1 MALDPE
7 FTDGIFCIKDDN
19 ALEAIAKL
27 DTNKTSYRVPSGDE
41 YIPGVMGM
49 NVVGKGDYV
58 NVVVQALSHI
68 PPIRNFFLKP
78 SNYAY
83 SKSPIVHSFGTLI
96 RKLWSPNRFKVNVTP
111 YEVNP
116 FKEFKIVF
124 ERGITQ

>member
-1 MALDPE
+1 
-7 FTDGIFCIKDDN
+7 
-19 ALEAIAKL
+19 
-27 DTNKTSYRVPSGDE
+27 
-41 YIPGVMGM
+41 M

-83 SKSPIVHSFGTLI
+83 SSSPLVHSFGTLI

-111 YEVNP
+111 YEVE
-116 FKEFKIVF
+116 FKFKFKIVF
-124 ERGITQ
+124 K